1 MSKEVRHILATRNV
15 SKYFEGVKVL
25 EKVSITIPEGGIIGL
40 IGPNGSGK
48 TTLFNIITGF
58 HVPSE
63 GEVLYRASNEFI
75 RIDGLNPHE
84 IYRLGIVRTFQLPR
98 LFNSLTVIENLLVT
112 PVGQRGES
120 ILNAVRRRTWLEEEK
135 NLVKKALSILTMF
148 NKLEIAFKYPAQLS
162 VADIKL
168 VETLRGLMANAR
180 LYLLD
185 EPLAG
190 LDFATAR
197 RLLNFIKE
205 IRNSYNVT
213 FIIIEHRIDLLMET
227 VDYVYVLHNGR
238 LLASGKPDEVIQ
250 NPDVVKA
257 YVGE

>member
-1 MSKEVRHILATRNV
+1 
-15 SKYFEGVKVL
+15 
-25 EKVSITIPEGGIIGL
+25 
-40 IGPNGSGK
+40 
-48 TTLFNIITGF
+48 
-58 HVPSE
+58 
-63 GEVLYRASNEFI
+63 
-75 RIDGLNPHE
+75 
-84 IYRLGIVRTFQLPR
+84 
-98 LFNSLTVIENLLVT
+98 
-112 PVGQRGES
+112 
-120 ILNAVRRRTWLEEEK
+120 
-135 NLVKKALSILTMF
+135 MF

>member
-1 MSKEVRHILATRNV
+1 LNGEIQPILNTRNV
-15 SKYFEGVKVL
+15 SKYFGGVRAL
-25 EKVSITIPEGGIIGL
+25 EKVSIIIPEGGIIGL

-63 GEVLYRASNEFI
+63 GEVFYKLNSKFI

-84 IYRLGIVRTFQLPR
+84 VFRLGIVRTFQIPR
-98 LFNSLTVIENLLVT
+98 LFPSLTVIENLLVT
-112 PVGQRGES
+112 PIGQKGES
-120 ILNAVRRRTWLEEEK
+120 ILNAIRWRSWLEEEK
-135 NLVKKALSILTMF
+135 SLIKKALSLLAKF
-148 NKLEIAFKYPAQLS
+148 NKLDVAFKYPAELS

-168 VETLRGLMANAR
+168 VETLRGLMNPAR

-190 LDFATAR
+190 LDLLTAR
-197 RLLNFIKE
+197 TLLKFIKE
-205 IRNSYNVT
+205 IRDTYKLT
-213 FIIIEHRIDLLMET
+213 FIIIEHRIDLLMEI
-227 VDYVYVLHNGR
+227 VEYVYVLHNGR
-238 LLASGKPDEVIQ
+238 VLASGKPEEIIQ
-250 NPDVVKA
+250 NPDVIKA